1 MTLTPASPPT
11 PADREPLHGCVRCGR
26 PIPLGDSMC
35 DRCNPLG
42 LSQPSATQVHGI
54 ALAGV
59 VIAVILLA
67 LLGRAV
73 LSGIGPFEGG
83 VDAVAPAAA
92 GLTVTLTVR
101 NDGDRIGSTT
111 CRIYD
116 PAVGGITPNDVY
128 VQTPRIEGGTSATFS
143 ELVTTLGT
151 EVRPLAVACR

>member
-1 MTLTPASPPT
+1 MTSTQTPAAHAAP
-11 PADREPLHGCVRCGR
+11 DEPLHGCVRCGR
-26 PIPLGDSMC
+26 PIPLGDAMC

-42 LSQPSATQVHGI
+42 LAQPSATQVHGI
-54 ALAGV
+54 AFAGV

-73 LSGIGPFEGG
+73 LTGIGPFESSVAAVESASGG
-83 VDAVAPAAA
+83 
-92 GLTVTLTVR
+92 LSVTLSVR

-128 VQTPRIEGGTSATFS
+128 VQTPRIEGGATATFT
-143 ELVTTLGT
+143 EVVTTLGT
-151 EVRPLAVACR
+151 GVRPLAVACR